1 MKIEINKTGLAL
13 GILSGLMHFIW
24 VISVWVFKDNA
35 LNFLFKIHFVN
46 ITSSVLSL
54 GLGTAIIGIVLAFIT
69 GYITGVIFAWI
80 WNKLN

>member
-35 LNFLFKIHFVN
+35 LNFLSRIHFVN
-46 ITSSVLSL
+46 ITGSVLNV
-54 GLGTAIIGIVLAFIT
+54 GLGTAIIGIALAFIT